1 MKLHAVLC
9 WWNESPTWLAATVTS
24 LSRIGVDHIVAV
36 DGRYPHFQPDRPH
49 LSEVDQVDAI
59 TNTAYAAGIAC
70 TLHQPL
76 HALTEAQKRTRAF
89 QLVEMVADVHNDWV
103 FVIDADEVVIQGSP
117 LGVKANLAAIS
128 PDIHA
133 VQVGIDNT
141 TDVYAAPS
149 HDNGVTEAT
158 NNIYRK
164 IMVDETVG
172 HLQSRLFRV
181 MRNMRSHVTHFNYV
195 GEDAAGVEW
204 NIRPDIGVQNLPG
217 MPVTECGR
225 IEHQPTMLHR
235 KNQRSVWRQEQKKA
249 YYHLRD
255 EIGIERV

>member
-9 WWNESPTWLAATVTS
+9 WWNESPTWLSATVAS
-24 LSRIGVDHIVAV
+24 LTRIGVDHLIAV

-59 TNTAYAAGIAC
+59 TNTAYASGIAC

-76 HALTEAQKRTRAF
+76 HALTEAQKRTRGF
-89 QLVEMVADVHNDWV
+89 QLVEMLGTVHDDWV
-103 FVIDADEVVIQGSP
+103 LVIDADEVLIQGSTH
-117 LGVKANLAAIS
+117 GVKANLEALPS
-128 PDIHA
+128 NMHA

-158 NNIYRK
+158 NRIYRT
-164 IMVDETVG
+164 MNVDETVG

-181 MRNMRSHVTHFNYV
+181 MKDMRSHVTHFNYV
-195 GEDAAGVEW
+195 GVDADGVEW

-217 MPVTECGR
+217 MPVTEIGR

-249 YYHLRD
+249 YYNLRD
-255 EIGIERV
+255 EIGLERV